1 MVPGANILDQL
12 LGGFEVKPTGQ
23 AGASGGTGVSAEGM
37 EQGLL
42 FGDLL
47 LQSMTE
53 GATGEELTSNLL
65 FPSNDQP
72 AAQDEALAGPT
83 VERGLLAGLG
93 LPTDTINTVPVNIEN
108 LVGLPSDPQAMPL
121 DAEKVLDLPNV
132 NPADLKA
139 LPQLETELESGSFRI
154 LDSKLVDGNL
164 ELIAV
169 AEDSPDEPVKITVP
183 ESVLKESALRLGN
196 VNSGASAGRI
206 IPETTVDDLLSRLN
220 LKTLEIKIEP
230 EVQAAKQPMN
240 PVDVTIVAEQSGV
253 EIALKGKISR
263 QALQIRSDQ
272 KDSPRSDKLG
282 EVKVLDDAE
291 PKKSVAAKVTALEVG
306 ADGTRRDGN
315 LTQFTL
321 ADRFGGERAGMTNE
335 NFATQSPF
343 DNKLASSI
351 SGVEHKT
358 TPTVKMTLPD
368 MIQKPFSAGGQ
379 TVMIKIEPEHLGPAR
394 LNLVMRNQVLTARV
408 VVDTPLARM
417 AVLNSLDQLTDQL
430 SRAGVDV
437 ERIDVT
443 LSGGGAKEQFL
454 DHRPAWDFAQKTQ
467 RLDEEFESG
476 LELPDDAPI
485 VTKLPNEYLNAD
497 RVNVL
502 A

>member
-37 EQGLL
+37 EQGML

-53 GATGEELTSNLL
+53 GATGEETISNLL

-93 LPTDTINTVPVNIEN
+93 LPTDTVPVNVEN
-108 LVGLPSDPQAMPL
+108 LIGLASDPQAL
-121 DAEKVLDLPNV
+121 SLEAEKPLDLPNV
-132 NPADLKA
+132 NTADLQG
-139 LPQLETELESGSFRI
+139 LTQTDIDLESGSFRI

-164 ELIAV
+164 ELTAV
-169 AEDSPDEPVKITVP
+169 AENSTAEPVKITVP
-183 ESVLKESALRLGN
+183 ESVLKDAALRLSQSN
-196 VNSGASAGRI
+196 PAV
-206 IPETTVDDLLSRLN
+206 PESLVSKLSVDDLLSRLN
-220 LKTLEIKIEP
+220 LRMLEVKIEP
-230 EVQAAKQPMN
+230 EVPTAKQAAS
-240 PVDVTIVAEQSGV
+240 PVDITIVAEQSGV
-253 EIALKGKISR
+253 EVALKGKISR
-263 QALQIRSDQ
+263 QALQVRSGQ
-272 KDSPRSDKLG
+272 KDSTRSDKLG
-282 EVKVLDDAE
+282 DVQVLDDAA
-291 PKKSVAAKVTALEVG
+291 PKKSVAAKATALEVG
-306 ADGTRRDGN
+306 ADGARRDAN
-315 LTQFTL
+315 LTQFNL
-321 ADRFGGERAGMTNE
+321 ADRFGGERVGMPND
-335 NFATQSPF
+335 NFATQTPF
-343 DNKLASSI
+343 DNTLETLT
-351 SGVEHKT
+351 SGVERKT
-358 TPTVKMTLPD
+358 TPVVKMTLPE

-394 LNLVMRNQVLTARV
+394 LNLVMRDQVLTARV

-443 LSGGGAKEQFL
+443 LSGDSAKEQFL
-454 DHRPAWDFAQKTQ
+454 DHRPAWDYARKTQ
-467 RLDEEFESG
+467 RLDEDFEYG
-476 LELPDDAPI
+476 LEPPDAAPV